1 MLMLRI
7 GHVRAIVGLDGGYHK
22 PHPFADRESL
32 ERQVLGILKDQ
43 IAKIE
48 DGSEPE

>member
-1 MLMLRI
+1 M
-7 GHVRAIVGLDGGYHK
+7 GLDKGRHK
-22 PHPFADRESL
+22 PHPFADREFL
-32 ERQVLGILKDQ
+32 ECQALGILKNQ